1 MIEKNQLHKPDNW
14 KDFEFLCKKLWG
26 EMFKCP
32 ESIKKNGRS
41 GQVQNGVDLCGILNG
56 VDYFGIQCEGKE
68 DYTNSI
74 LTKEDVD
81 REINKALTF
90 KPQLKRFVFATTAD
104 KDGLIEE
111 YIRIK
116 HVESVNKGG
125 FEIDIFSWEDIVDLI
140 EENMETY
147 NWYLNNYH
155 FKDSFDVDISIN
167 SKKEYEINPQYIRTT
182 KKYILNE
189 KGKDS
194 INPVFSMT
202 KTILRDFSSVPPVQQ
217 TPTIHNVLNPPT
229 KRDYR
234 WCDIMINIKNTG
246 SRTIEDN
253 KLNMIF
259 EADTVEKI
267 DDKYTPFNPGIVYDV
282 PALAQENIQHRTRR
296 EVFESKEYIHLVE
309 FIPLN
314 KNLIQEDCKNFKIAL
329 RPKQDVFEIKIHWEL
344 KARDYS
350 KEGDLKLI
358 VSPIYKEEIEKIY
371 VDSVDELIEDEIEIL
386 PKIVMTYN

>member
-1 MIEKNQLHKPDNW
+1 
-14 KDFEFLCKKLWG
+14 
-26 EMFKCP
+26 
-32 ESIKKNGRS
+32 
-41 GQVQNGVDLCGILNG
+41 
-56 VDYFGIQCEGKE
+56 
-68 DYTNSI
+68 
-74 LTKEDVD
+74 
-81 REINKALTF
+81 
-90 KPQLKRFVFATTAD
+90 VFATTAN
-104 KDGLIEE
+104 KDGMIEE

-116 HVESVNKGG
+116 HVENVNKGG

-167 SKKEYEINPQYIRTT
+167 SKKEFEINPQYIRIT

-189 KGKDS
+189 KIEDS

-202 KTILRDFSSVPPVQQ
+202 KTILRDFSSEPQLQQ
-217 TPTIHNVLNPPT
+217 NPKIHNILNPPT

-234 WCDIMINIKNTG
+234 WCDLMINIKNTG
-246 SRTIEDN
+246 CRTIEDY
-253 KLNMIF
+253 KLNLIF
-259 EADTVEKI
+259 EADTVDKI
-267 DDKYTPFNPGIVYDV
+267 DDKYTPFNPGIIYDV
-282 PALAQENIQHRTRR
+282 PAIAQENIQRRTRR

-314 KNLIQEDCKNFKIAL
+314 KTLIQEDCKNFKIAL
-329 RPKQDVFEIKIHWEL
+329 KPKQDVFEIKIHWEL

-371 VDSVDELIEDEIEIL
+371 VDTVDELIEDVIEIL